1 MKVNLQ
7 NSNFTTMTDEELVQ
21 FIVANGNTSLF
32 GILYDRYAQKVFA
45 KCLGFAESRDVA
57 EDLVQDIFV
66 KLYLN
71 LKSFRGESRFST
83 WLYSFAYNHCV
94 NYSKTV
100 LKKKHKESA
109 LDEELI
115 GDTLA
120 DEVSDQEILS
130 LNVEKLQISL
140 SKIDPQDRIIILM
153 KYQDDKSIKEISG
166 MLELGESAV
175 KMRLHRGKKKIIEIY
190 NSL

>member
-7 NSNFTTMTDEELVQ
+7 SGNFKTMTDEELVQ

-45 KCLGFAESRDVA
+45 KCVSFADSRDVA

-71 LKSFRGESRFST
+71 LKKFRGESKFST
-83 WLYSFAYNHCV
+83 WLYAFAYNHCV
-94 NYSKTV
+94 NYYKSVIKQ
-100 LKKKHKESA
+100 KHKQSV
-109 LDEELI
+109 LDEELL
-115 GDTLA
+115 GDTIV
-120 DEVSDQEILS
+120 DDVSDQELLS
-130 LNVEKLQISL
+130 LNVEKLQVSL
-140 SKIDPQDRIIILM
+140 GQLDAQDRIIILM
-153 KYQDDKSIKEISG
+153 KYQDDKSIKEIAT

-175 KMRLHRGKKKIIEIY
+175 KMRLHRGKKKLIEIY